1 MNFRMVHENY
11 NVFDIDK
18 SMAFYE
24 KALGLKESS
33 RKEAEDGSFIIVYM
47 KAPEGSFELELTWLR
62 DMDRPYNLG
71 DQEFHLAFVTDD
83 FEAAKALHSEMGCI
97 CFENPEMGIY
107 FIEDPDGY
115 WIEIVPEKK

>member
-33 RKEAEDGSFIIVYM
+33 RKTNY
-47 KAPEGSFELELTWLR
+47 
-62 DMDRPYNLG
+62 
-71 DQEFHLAFVTDD
+71 
-83 FEAAKALHSEMGCI
+83 
-97 CFENPEMGIY
+97 
-107 FIEDPDGY
+107 
-115 WIEIVPEKK
+115 